1 MFSATFSFEESPTCP
16 VCLSLFPAQH
26 CSILRYFFPQA
37 GTGVNYRPSGTHA
50 WKKRRPAIRANL
62 FIQET
67 EWYGKERSAK
77 PCRGP
82 SFCFGKKNQKPLAA
96 IIIPPI
102 LCTYDPARSERLAA
116 GMLRQIKAK
125 KQSRPGGLSWIHS
138 DVPPAKEEVIGPF
151 HDKFKSNKKP
161 AKPGQ
166 EPTRLSLRIVDR
178 VQNGLRVSQRD
189 KQQDPC
195 GPFRFATSLLPIAE
209 CGRADTQ

>member
-1 MFSATFSFEESPTCP
+1 LFWQKEAKTMAAIIIPPILCTDDSARAARLAAGMHRQKKANKQSRPGG
-16 VCLSLFPAQH
+16 LSWIHSNVPA
-26 CSILRYFFPQA
+26 A
-37 GTGVNYRPSGTHA
+37 NE
-50 WKKRRPAIRANL
+50 KK
-62 FIQET
+62 
-67 EWYGKERSAK
+67 
-77 PCRGP
+77 
-82 SFCFGKKNQKPLAA
+82 QKPLAA

-102 LCTYDPARSERLAA
+102 LYTYDPARAASIAA
-116 GMLRQIKAK
+116 GMHRQIKAK
-125 KQSRPGGLSWIHS
+125 KQNRPGGLSWIHS

-151 HDKFKSNKKP
+151 HGKFKSNKKP

-195 GPFRFATSLLPIAE
+195 GPFRFATPLLPIAE